1 MRTLIR
7 NATVV
12 DGTGG
17 PVRERASVIVEDHL
31 IAGVV
36 DRPAPYYDRADRII
50 DARDGYVLPGVLNH
64 HVHGLT
70 RGPLMISGEP
80 PLTDE
85 RVRTN
90 GEILLRQGVTRACN
104 VDGFALVEE
113 AVAASRFPGLT
124 VLVSVL
130 QTPKHYE
137 WTVDGPFPLGGI
149 GPRHHT
155 TLDEQLR
162 RGAVAI
168 GEIGP
173 GVDAHWADYTLIPL
187 AFRREL
193 GISLSRDQ
201 ARELRL
207 LSEAGDTEGL
217 RATLTAA
224 GAPAEYAE
232 RFTAVVAET
241 VRWQAQAETACREGL
256 AAADDHPGV
265 PVILHHTPGTYEL
278 ALEAAEHLGPRL
290 IAAHSNF
297 QIQDPELAVAHARA
311 LKERGATVDI
321 MSGDAWGGRE
331 FHPTPD
337 VTLAL
342 LASGCVD
349 LISTDYAGGFWDP
362 MLLVVEKAAQA
373 GVLALEAGVRMV
385 TGAVADAL
393 PAMAPQ
399 RGTLVEGQVA
409 DIAVSAPGA
418 LSDIRNVLVSGI
430 PVPLPQ

>member
-17 PVRERASVIVEDHL
+17 PIREAASVVIDDHL
-31 IAGVV
+31 IEGVV

-50 DARDGYVLPGVLNH
+50 DARGGYVIPGVLNH

-90 GEILLRQGVTRACN
+90 CDTLLSQGVTRACN

-113 AVAASRFPGLT
+113 AVASSRFPGLT
-124 VLVSVL
+124 VMVAVL

-149 GPRHHT
+149 AARHHT
-155 TLDEQLR
+155 TVAEQLA

-187 AFRREL
+187 AFQREL
-193 GISLSRDQ
+193 GITLSRDE

-207 LSEAGDTEGL
+207 LSEAGDAEGL
-217 RATLTAA
+217 RDRLGRV
-224 GAPAEYAE
+224 GAPAPYAE
-232 RFTAVVAET
+232 RFVGVVAET
-241 VRWQAQAETACREGL
+241 VRWREQAEEACREGL
-256 AAADDHPGV
+256 ATADEHPDV

-278 ALEAAEHLGPRL
+278 ALEAAEHLGPRV

-297 QIQDPELAVAHARA
+297 QIHDPDVAVEHARA

-349 LISTDYAGGFWDP
+349 CISTDYAGGFWDP
-362 MLLVVEKAAQA
+362 MLLVVERAAEA
-373 GVLALEAGVRMV
+373 GAVSLEAGVRMV
-385 TGAVADAL
+385 TGAVADAI
-393 PAMAPQ
+393 PRMAPQ

-409 DIAVSAPGA
+409 DVVVTAPGA
-418 LSDIRNVLVSGI
+418 LSDVRRVLVSG
-430 PVPLPQ
+430 LAAYAA